1 MVKFTS
7 RAASREVL
15 VAANL
20 QEYQSQGL
28 TQILE
33 HMQKQPRPVVLDLG
47 AANGSK
53 ISFLSQYGCK
63 VYVEHLAA
71 SLHSLVVADLES
83 DEVKPDIAEVL
94 QKYPDGT
101 RFDVIFAWDLFNYM
115 KVDVLTD
122 LISSL
127 SNYCNDNTMMYALVS
142 GGKTISTE
150 PMNFEF
156 LDASHLRYQSHTE
169 SQMPSPGFS
178 QMDFRKKFP
187 NLVVL
192 KTYLLRNG
200 MQEYVFRFGA
210 S

>member
-7 RAASREVL
+7 RAATREVV

-20 QEYQSQGL
+20 QEYQSLGL
-28 TQILE
+28 SQILE
-33 HMQKQPRPVVLDLG
+33 HLQKQPRPVVLDLG
-47 AANGSK
+47 AASGAK

-71 SLHSLVVADLES
+71 SLHSLIITDLES
-83 DEVKPDIAEVL
+83 DEVKPDVAEVL
-94 QKYPDGT
+94 QKYADGT
-101 RFDVIFAWDLFNYM
+101 QFDVIFAWDLFNYM
-115 KVDVLTD
+115 KVNVLTD
-122 LISSL
+122 LITSL
-127 SNYCNDNTMMYALVS
+127 SNYCNNNTLMYALVS

-150 PMNFEF
+150 PMNFVF
-156 LDASHLRYQSHTE
+156 LDASHLRYQSRTD

-200 MQEYVFRFGA
+200 MQEYMFRFGG